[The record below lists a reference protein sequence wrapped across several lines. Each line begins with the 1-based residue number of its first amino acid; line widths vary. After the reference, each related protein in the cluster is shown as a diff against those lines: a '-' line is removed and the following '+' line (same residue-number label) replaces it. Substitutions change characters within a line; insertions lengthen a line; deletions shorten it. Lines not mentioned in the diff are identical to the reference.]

1 MPKFKV
7 TLPDGQIYNVNGPK
21 GTTKDD
27 ALAYVERMLSPRTE
41 TSEDLE
47 PARPIGGFWDTL
59 KESAVTLPRYGLEAL
74 AYQKTLTEGKEDIAQ
89 RDALVKAAESK
100 YAGVGFGQGRNWD
113 AFKQL
118 AGGSIGNWVA
128 PIAAGAA
135 TAATGVGAP
144 AAPAV
149 GFATRT
155 AQYDAQMM
163 ARLAQER
170 QAAEA
175 EGRPVPE
182 YDPMAVV
189 GGAVASSALDS
200 LQVATFSKLF
210 RAMPFAGK
218 VIAGE
223 PRAVSALVQAA
234 RSGNGSFV
242 GGVFKGAVKGV
253 SFEVPQE
260 LAQSVL
266 ERNAAGLVID
276 YRDPGALEEYKQ
288 AALGAAILGPLAGGI
303 EGALPN
309 RQPTPPPAATTP
321 ATPPT
326 GTTPSVTP
334 VAPVAPTTPVAPAGD
349 DLTPTAPTAATP
361 AAPPAPNPYNL
372 PQELI
377 DAGTQ
382 LIAGRRFIAPQD
394 VLQAIP
400 NMTRDGAYRL
410 LDTLQRR
417 GMIGERIKNGSYAGG
432 HDVLQPGQQVP
443 TTQSAGPAGPAVTP
457 TSNVLLPDG
466 MQEGMDY
473 QNQLNE
479 QEQEQAEYDAWMQ
492 QQEAAR
498 QQLEEEQARQQAEEE
513 QRRLEEQNQE
523 GEGEGQPRL
532 FGLNTPPPKPPADE
546 RGAPLRGHNAA
557 FHLAQMAEQEGVDL
571 TKLAREDYVE
581 YAIRHGVILDDT
593 QLREH
598 PDNRSAKSG
607 QELLDR
613 GKARYKASERYEKQ
627 SVEFANMMEA
637 MPTRDNPS
645 GVVGYGNRALASRNN
660 SNDNS
665 WYRFHING
673 GINGQ
678 AETQP
683 KGYLGFKNAAKSLT
697 GPRFKLFMNQ
707 LADAGYRG
715 QIKTIRNTIGQA
727 NVGDQ
732 VVFHGATDEDVTLAH
747 KIAVRFFG
755 NEVNFRE
762 TGFDTRNQ
770 SYSQWLMEENRRR
783 VLAEHKR
790 IKEREA
796 LYGQGNRGEQQG
808 EGVPTGQPD
817 AEGSGTGDEVPPQ
830 GGAATG
836 EGQASER
843 AGTKGLDGNNGAA
856 GKPNERTDG
865 GTPPLD
871 GNYVPKTDT
880 RFQRGPKAGG
890 MLRDKVETFAN
901 KLTAGWKN
909 LPKVNVIQ
917 SVKDAPASAG
927 KIFGDAKGFVH
938 NGEIY
943 IVADNAVDESG
954 IRGTLFHEALGH
966 AGLRAAFGNA
976 LRSAMLDI
984 YNKHAGIRKAVHN
997 WLAKN
1002 PDTYSNLSKED
1013 QAVAALEELFAEH
1026 AEGGPEAKNVWIAQ
1040 AFNKVAS
1047 VIRKF
1052 MRDLGIVSNYTLND
1066 IMQIIHQSHDAII
1079 SGGATPAMQG
1089 ATRFQRGE
1097 SEVSGPYSPKAIPSL
1112 SIDNP
1117 GGEWLENKRKD
1128 AATYGKKSSGAPV
1141 SFGAVTA
1148 SYDNPVTLPL
1158 SLLKNLRGVEDE
1170 QNNVRSE
1177 SLDSLVKH
1185 MGENNRLPLGYN
1197 TGREYS
1203 PFITVDQNGTPFVN
1217 EGNHRIMAAAKLGWD
1232 YLPVNIRY
1240 FNGGERVDGI
1250 LKPSTIKEK
1259 YGAPEAAPD
1268 TKFQRGEKKEATI
1281 EDVDSEGVP
1290 LHPTPEGI
1298 ANAKRLFADSKVV
1311 DSEGRLLRM
1320 YTGTSKDRDFTKF
1333 NIPKNGVWFTSNRD
1347 EASMYSMT
1355 NDSQNLKPVWEM
1367 GKPYPRYEA
1376 TNTASRVMPVY
1387 LNITKPYKLTEAENK
1402 EYQRTSNYKKWQAN
1416 LGNRLRLQGYDG
1428 IDWGNG
1434 VWSVIGKPEQIK
1446 SAMGNAGEFSV
1457 LSPDIRYQRAQQNG
1471 SVNTIGTVANSLQP
1485 GSVRLME
1492 DIRNALSKV
1501 PDFLH
1506 RAYLGFLSLPQ
1517 LADLYGRTGQIP
1529 SLHDLNRI
1537 LEERAAKMVGRTQV
1551 ISANIRKWFKIANLH
1566 TDDLPRFYDIAHR
1579 TTIDQ
1584 IDVLDPAQANNPLT
1598 QEFQSLP
1605 EDLQQVYRELRA
1617 EYEGYSNELLQN
1629 ILNNTPPSQADAI
1642 RAEYETKRLKVYLP
1656 LFRSG
1661 EYWLSYQDQNNET
1674 VVRSFDSPRE
1684 RKLAMGALEG
1694 TGVTNM
1700 EEFGRINQIWSRE
1713 QPPTGF
1719 AADIIKKMRENN
1731 ASQEMIDSVYSTLMD
1746 YMPANSVRQIF
1757 RNNPDR
1763 GVLGFEPDVFQ
1774 AYASMAKRMTNQL
1787 NNMEYAKALD
1797 LILSNIRGEAGG
1809 NRSTSQLK
1817 NVVDNIEK
1825 QVDFLRNPMNGVIVN
1840 SASYFSYFW
1849 NIAGNISSAIVNLS
1863 QMPIVVLP
1871 LLSGKYGYGKA
1882 SSALAKAM
1890 GMYVN
1895 GGRDTAGSEFLQD
1908 FTFYKDDLDE
1918 EYKELFDFA
1927 VSRSA
1932 IRRPTGYEVN
1942 EARNTRVE
1950 DYTGMNAKVKQG
1962 LGFMFQNTERF
1973 NREVTLLA
1981 AYDLA
1986 KSEPGITAAQAR
1998 EKALEFI
2005 NYAHGTAL
2013 AETGPRFFQT
2023 GLGKIAFTFKRF
2035 AQSQIY
2041 MLAKMFHAAFKGE
2054 SPEVRR
2060 IARKQMLGIYGA
2072 AYAFA
2077 GVQGMPL
2084 YGAGT
2089 LLAKLV
2095 YAMFGDDD
2103 EPLDLDENVR
2113 SAIGDLGYKGPV
2125 NQLLNLDIASRTGF
2139 NGLIWRDDPRR
2150 MAEVGVALYMAESAL
2165 GPAYGATRSI
2175 LEGAKKIGEG
2185 DYERGLESMTPS
2197 FIRNGLKGMRYQ
2209 MEGAT
2214 NKDGVPIV
2222 EDVNEWNS
2230 FMQIMGFTPADL
2242 SEARARAGSMKAAE
2256 KKIME
2261 RRTALL
2267 DRAYAANVE
2276 GDIEGYTE
2284 AIDAVYKFS
2293 MKHPERGVR
2302 MDSGT
2307 LLRSFKAKRQKEMGA
2322 VDGVYLNKNLAPYLD
2337 EEYGD

>member
-1 MPKFKV
+1 
-7 TLPDGQIYNVNGPK
+7 
-21 GTTKDD
+21 
-27 ALAYVERMLSPRTE
+27 
-41 TSEDLE
+41 
-47 PARPIGGFWDTL
+47 
-59 KESAVTLPRYGLEAL
+59 
-74 AYQKTLTEGKEDIAQ
+74 
-89 RDALVKAAESK
+89 
-100 YAGVGFGQGRNWD
+100 
-113 AFKQL
+113 
-118 AGGSIGNWVA
+118 
-128 PIAAGAA
+128 
-135 TAATGVGAP
+135 
-144 AAPAV
+144 
-149 GFATRT
+149 
-155 AQYDAQMM
+155 
-163 ARLAQER
+163 
-170 QAAEA
+170 
-175 EGRPVPE
+175 
-182 YDPMAVV
+182 
-189 GGAVASSALDS
+189 
-200 LQVATFSKLF
+200 
-210 RAMPFAGK
+210 
-218 VIAGE
+218 
-223 PRAVSALVQAA
+223 
-234 RSGNGSFV
+234 
-242 GGVFKGAVKGV
+242 
-253 SFEVPQE
+253 
-260 LAQSVL
+260 
-266 ERNAAGLVID
+266 
-276 YRDPGALEEYKQ
+276 
-288 AALGAAILGPLAGGI
+288 
-303 EGALPN
+303 
-309 RQPTPPPAATTP
+309 
-321 ATPPT
+321 
-326 GTTPSVTP
+326 
-334 VAPVAPTTPVAPAGD
+334 
-349 DLTPTAPTAATP
+349 
-361 AAPPAPNPYNL
+361 
-372 PQELI
+372 
-377 DAGTQ
+377 
-382 LIAGRRFIAPQD
+382 
-394 VLQAIP
+394 
-400 NMTRDGAYRL
+400 
-410 LDTLQRR
+410 
-417 GMIGERIKNGSYAGG
+417 
-432 HDVLQPGQQVP
+432 
-443 TTQSAGPAGPAVTP
+443 
-457 TSNVLLPDG
+457 
-466 MQEGMDY
+466 
-473 QNQLNE
+473 
-479 QEQEQAEYDAWMQ
+479 
-492 QQEAAR
+492 
-498 QQLEEEQARQQAEEE
+498 
-513 QRRLEEQNQE
+513 
-523 GEGEGQPRL
+523 
-532 FGLNTPPPKPPADE
+532 
-546 RGAPLRGHNAA
+546 
-557 FHLAQMAEQEGVDL
+557 
-571 TKLAREDYVE
+571 
-581 YAIRHGVILDDT
+581 
-593 QLREH
+593 
-598 PDNRSAKSG
+598 
-607 QELLDR
+607 
-613 GKARYKASERYEKQ
+613 
-627 SVEFANMMEA
+627 
-637 MPTRDNPS
+637 
-645 GVVGYGNRALASRNN
+645 
-660 SNDNS
+660 
-665 WYRFHING
+665 
-673 GINGQ
+673 
-678 AETQP
+678 
-683 KGYLGFKNAAKSLT
+683 
-697 GPRFKLFMNQ
+697 
-707 LADAGYRG
+707 
-715 QIKTIRNTIGQA
+715 
-727 NVGDQ
+727 
-732 VVFHGATDEDVTLAH
+732 
-747 KIAVRFFG
+747 
-755 NEVNFRE
+755 
-762 TGFDTRNQ
+762 
-770 SYSQWLMEENRRR
+770 
-783 VLAEHKR
+783 
-790 IKEREA
+790 
-796 LYGQGNRGEQQG
+796 
-808 EGVPTGQPD
+808 
-817 AEGSGTGDEVPPQ
+817 
-830 GGAATG
+830 
-836 EGQASER
+836 
-843 AGTKGLDGNNGAA
+843 
-856 GKPNERTDG
+856 
-865 GTPPLD
+865 
-871 GNYVPKTDT
+871 
-880 RFQRGPKAGG
+880 
-890 MLRDKVETFAN
+890 
-901 KLTAGWKN
+901 
-909 LPKVNVIQ
+909 
-917 SVKDAPASAG
+917 
-927 KIFGDAKGFVH
+927 
-938 NGEIY
+938 
-943 IVADNAVDESG
+943 
-954 IRGTLFHEALGH
+954 
-966 AGLRAAFGNA
+966 
-976 LRSAMLDI
+976 
-984 YNKHAGIRKAVHN
+984 
-997 WLAKN
+997 
-1002 PDTYSNLSKED
+1002 
-1013 QAVAALEELFAEH
+1013 
-1026 AEGGPEAKNVWIAQ
+1026 
-1040 AFNKVAS
+1040 
-1047 VIRKF
+1047 
-1052 MRDLGIVSNYTLND
+1052 
-1066 IMQIIHQSHDAII
+1066 
-1079 SGGATPAMQG
+1079 
-1089 ATRFQRGE
+1089 
-1097 SEVSGPYSPKAIPSL
+1097 
-1112 SIDNP
+1112 
-1117 GGEWLENKRKD
+1117 
-1128 AATYGKKSSGAPV
+1128 
-1141 SFGAVTA
+1141 
-1148 SYDNPVTLPL
+1148 
-1158 SLLKNLRGVEDE
+1158 
-1170 QNNVRSE
+1170 
-1177 SLDSLVKH
+1177 
-1185 MGENNRLPLGYN
+1185 
-1197 TGREYS
+1197 
-1203 PFITVDQNGTPFVN
+1203 
-1217 EGNHRIMAAAKLGWD
+1217 
-1232 YLPVNIRY
+1232 
-1240 FNGGERVDGI
+1240 
-1250 LKPSTIKEK
+1250 
-1259 YGAPEAAPD
+1259 
-1268 TKFQRGEKKEATI
+1268 
-1281 EDVDSEGVP
+1281 
-1290 LHPTPEGI
+1290 
-1298 ANAKRLFADSKVV
+1298 
-1311 DSEGRLLRM
+1311 M

-1333 NIPKNGVWFTSNRD
+1333 NIPKNGAWFTSNRD
-1347 EASMYSMT
+1347 EASMYSES
-1355 NDSQNLKPVWEM
+1355 NDSQNYKPVWDT
-1367 GKPYPRYEA
+1367 GKGYPRYEK

-1387 LNITKPYKLTEAENK
+1387 LNITKPYRLTDAEAK
-1402 EYQRTSNYKKWQAN
+1402 EYQRSGNYKKWQAN

-1428 IDWGNG
+1428 IDWGGG

-1446 SAMGNAGEFSV
+1446 SAMGNAGEFSI

-1471 SVNTIGTVANSLQP
+1471 SVNAIGATANSLQP